1 MVRLSAVQPCC
12 LLRACLKDVLCYL
25 SYKKQKGPY
34 MFLRI
39 LTATALITAPVFAAA
54 QDAQNEVSFWL
65 GLGPDLEPGYFGDA
79 DQDAGVGFK
88 FAIDTVKIGPVS
100 REPGQATG
108 LGFGPSVRYITGR
121 DADDFEELAGLATI
135 DPSLELGGRVS
146 YAAPSFELFASLRY
160 GAVGH
165 KSFVSEVGG
174 DLIYRP
180 TDNIRLSAGPRVLW
194 GDEDYANTYFG
205 ISADEA
211 LASTVFGDAFEAG
224 SGMISAGAELE
235 AVYEVSDNWQVVGT
249 ITYDKL
255 RGDAADSPISES
267 DEQISTQI
275 VLTRKITFN
284 F

>member
-1 MVRLSAVQPCC
+1 V
-12 LLRACLKDVLCYL
+12 
-25 SYKKQKGPY
+25 
-34 MFLRI
+34 
-39 LTATALITAPVFAAA
+39 A
-54 QDAQNEVSFWL
+54 QGAQNEVSVRL

-79 DQDAGVGFK
+79 DQDPGVGFK
-88 FAIDTVKIGPVS
+88 FSIDRVKIGPVV

-108 LGFGPSVRYITGR
+108 LGFGGSVRYITGR
-121 DADDFEELAGLATI
+121 DADDFEELAGLETI
-135 DPSLELGGRVS
+135 DPSLELGGRVK
-146 YAAPSFELFASLRY
+146 YAAPSYELFASLRY

-165 KSFVSEVGG
+165 SSFVSEVGG

-194 GDEDYANTYFG
+194 GDDTYANTYFG
-205 ISADEA
+205 VSEAEA
-211 LASTVFGDAFEAG
+211 LTSAFEEFEAG

-235 AVYEVSDNWQVVGT
+235 AIYEVSDNWQVVGT
-249 ITYDKL
+249 ISYDKL
-255 RGDAADSPISES
+255 RGDAADSPITES